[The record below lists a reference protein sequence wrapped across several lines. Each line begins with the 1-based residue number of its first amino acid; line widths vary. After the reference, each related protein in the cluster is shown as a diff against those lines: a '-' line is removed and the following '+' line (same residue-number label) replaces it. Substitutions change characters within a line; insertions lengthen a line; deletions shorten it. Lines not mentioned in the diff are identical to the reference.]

1 MALYGG
7 SSPLPAPVYTSPF
20 APQVPSSS
28 TGTSLSPGESAALAQ
43 FSASAQTSS
52 TSGQVYFGNATPL
65 SGGQGHTHETDI
77 QTRSGPTWLSIQAAE
92 ANFGTW
98 TQKQINDFTAVGI
111 MSGQLKPGDGQI
123 EAAALW
129 SKLVK
134 QAAIFGAQN
143 QQVSPFDVLNTYVAN
158 STTAGVWK
166 KDANGY
172 FETNTITGE
181 RRYIGPEFRT
191 INTTQV
197 NLTDPTTA
205 KAIAT
210 NIFHQLLGRDPL
222 PGEMNSY
229 ANALQTAEQ
238 ANPTTIATTNQY
250 DAMGNV
256 IATTK
261 QTAQG
266 GYSADARN
274 FLAAQQA
281 KALPEYG
288 ATQAATTYENA
299 FENAVFGAPK

>member
-1 MALYGG
+1 MALIGDVTT
-7 SSPLPAPVYTSPF
+7 PPVYTPAF
-20 APQVPSSS
+20 APTVPGASS
-28 TGTSLSPGESAALAQ
+28 TALSPGESAALAQ
-43 FSASAQTSS
+43 IQASMQTSS
-52 TSGQVYFGNATPL
+52 SSGQVYFGNLTPAG
-65 SGGQGHTHETDI
+65 GGQGQSHDYSG
-77 QTRSGPTWLSIQAAE
+77 TRVMPTWLSIQAAE

-111 MSGQLKPGDGQI
+111 MSGQLKVGDGQI

-134 QAAIFGAQN
+134 QASIFGAQG
-143 QQVSPFDVLNTYVAN
+143 QQVSPFDVLNTYVTN

-222 PGEMNSY
+222 PGEMNAY
-229 ANALQTAEQ
+229 ASALQTAEQ
-238 ANPTTIATTNQY
+238 SNPTQIATTNQY

-266 GYSADARN
+266 GYSADAKN